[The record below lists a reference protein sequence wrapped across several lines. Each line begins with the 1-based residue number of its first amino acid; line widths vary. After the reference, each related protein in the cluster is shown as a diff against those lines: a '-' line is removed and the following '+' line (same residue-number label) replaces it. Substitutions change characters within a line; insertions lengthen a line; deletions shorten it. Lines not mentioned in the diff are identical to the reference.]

1 MGDALISADEAL
13 NLIATKEHSVKCVD
27 VRSEGEVKSGAIPKL
42 ENLPILNDSERH
54 QVGLCYKQSGQR
66 AAIEL
71 GHQLVDSHREQ
82 LVEQWRA
89 HLRGAEWPLI
99 TCWRGGLRSE
109 TAAQWIRSTGQNV
122 IRIDG
127 GTKALRSELLKEFG
141 RLPRFLV
148 LAGPTG
154 SGKTRLMVKSRRP
167 MIDLEQFANHRGS
180 AFGTMLNN
188 PQPSQITF
196 ENQLA
201 LQLRFLR
208 LHRPTDAGDGCALIE
223 DESHSIGRIH
233 LPLTIMHAIQKS
245 PIIRLK
251 IDIERRTQNIFDEYV
266 VEPQRSGMDRRQ
278 LLDHF
283 ASCLA
288 RIQSKLGGQMYKTIL
303 AHMTAAFEGDDH
315 GLHREWIRLL
325 LEKYYD
331 KAYAYSE
338 SKWPREVAFE
348 GDESACLNWIQ
359 TRYV

>member
-1 MGDALISADEAL
+1 MGEALISADEAL
-13 NLIATKEHSVKCVD
+13 NLIVIKEHSVACID
-27 VRSEGEVKSGAIPKL
+27 VRSEGEVNTGAIPKF
-42 ENLPILNDSERH
+42 ENIPILNDSERH

-71 GHQLVDSHREQ
+71 GHRLVDGHREQ
-82 LVEQWRA
+82 LIERWRT
-89 HLRGAEWPLI
+89 HLRGSEWPLV

-109 TAAQWIRSTGQNV
+109 TAAEWIRSAGQNV

-127 GTKALRSELLKEFG
+127 GTKALRNELLREFD

-154 SGKTRLMVKSRRP
+154 SGKTKLMAKSRRP
-167 MIDLEQFANHRGS
+167 TIDLEHLANHRGS
-180 AFGTMLNN
+180 AFGTVWNK

-201 LQLRFLR
+201 LNLRRLR
-208 LHRPTDAGDGCALIE
+208 QSTDINVDCVLIE

-233 LPLTIMHAIQKS
+233 LPLPIMQTIQHS
-245 PIIRLK
+245 PIVRLK
-251 IDIERRTQNIFDEYV
+251 VDIERRAQNILDEYI
-266 VEPQRSGMDRRQ
+266 VEPQQRWHVDRRQ
-278 LLDHF
+278 LFEHF
-283 ASCLA
+283 ASGLTHI
-288 RIQSKLGGQMYKTIL
+288 RSKLGDQTYKTIL
-303 AHMTAAFEGDDH
+303 ACMTDAFERDDR

-338 SKWPREVAFE
+338 SRWPREVAFE
-348 GDESACLNWIQ
+348 GDENACLNWIQ
-359 TRYV
+359 ALYV